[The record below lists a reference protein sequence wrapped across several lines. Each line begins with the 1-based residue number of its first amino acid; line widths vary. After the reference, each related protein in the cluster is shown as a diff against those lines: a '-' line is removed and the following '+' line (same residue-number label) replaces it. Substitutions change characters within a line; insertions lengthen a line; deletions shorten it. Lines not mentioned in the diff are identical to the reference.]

1 MLSVEIISASF
12 VDNRSLAFIGYVT
25 YHIRMTVTTPHESSR
40 EPAPGDLAVVQAF
53 VNTLDSDDGF
63 QQFELLDQ
71 PADLERWLRDRGL
84 LERGVRL
91 GAADLRRAIELRQAL
106 RSLLLTNNGAPL
118 DPQAVEALNRA
129 AGRAHSSF
137 RFDDAASAELVPAV
151 RGLDGAIARLLA
163 FVAAAMADGTW
174 RRLKACRNP
183 TCEWAFYDRSRNRSS
198 RWCTMS
204 ECGNR
209 AKARAFRERHA

>member
-1 MLSVEIISASF
+1 MA
-12 VDNRSLAFIGYVT
+12 
-25 YHIRMTVTTPHESSR
+25 VTTPHESSR

-63 QQFELLDQ
+63 QQFELLNQ

-84 LERGVRL
+84 IERGARL
-91 GAADLRRAIELRQAL
+91 GPADLRRAIELRQAL
-106 RSLLLTNNGAPL
+106 RALLLANNGAPL
-118 DPQAVEALNRA
+118 DPGAVDALNGA

-137 RFDDAASAELVPAV
+137 RFDDAGSAELVPAA

-209 AKARAFRERHA
+209 AKARAFRERHAS